1 MISAKAST
9 QAVIS
14 EIDITVDSIFK
25 SVIAIEVH
33 CFLLKLDIVA
43 AFFFFL
49 KKLSSETLIPSV
61 TPLVSGVH
69 TKKTW
74 GLTELFSPEE
84 NFELTFLRSRNKYL
98 ISENI

>member
-43 AFFFFL
+43 AFFFF
-49 KKLSSETLIPSV
+49 
-61 TPLVSGVH
+61 
-69 TKKTW
+69 
-74 GLTELFSPEE
+74 F
-84 NFELTFLRSRNKYL
+84 
-98 ISENI
+98 